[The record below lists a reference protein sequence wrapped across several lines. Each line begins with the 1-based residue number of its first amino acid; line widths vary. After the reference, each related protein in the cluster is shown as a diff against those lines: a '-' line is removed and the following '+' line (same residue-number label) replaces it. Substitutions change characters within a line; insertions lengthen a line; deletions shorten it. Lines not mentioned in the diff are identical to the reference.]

1 MGKIVLGK
9 VAFTPKGEFDPNREG
24 GYERYDLVYNDSIM
38 YCSLKDGNTS
48 PTDDAEAWQEMLAI
62 DHSVVEKGAGDKS
75 IQQKIQVENAQAEAN
90 GNRSIALGWKS
101 KANGRDCVSIG
112 FGTETDGCGCV
123 AVGMSTKAMSGN
135 EGIAGCSFAEGVNT
149 IATGKSAH
157 SGGIRSVASGF
168 CSFAHGIDV
177 ETKNNYEVAFGSRNI
192 SNTGT
197 TQGATTLFAIGN
209 GEKGEGDTIIRKNAF
224 EVRQDGSIYIWL
236 KLGDE
241 DPAFVKLQ
249 DYLAAVTPDEGE
261 ADGEGDNPIIPE
273 EDTGA
278 PDPYDYYNGNGIGN
292 LPMLPDDGVN
302 DEDVE
307 TIE

>member
-24 GYERYDLVYNDSIM
+24 GYERYDLVYNDTIM

-62 DHSVVEKGAGDKS
+62 DHSVIEKGAGDKS

-157 SGGIRSVASGF
+157 SGGIRSNATGF
-168 CSFAHGIDV
+168 CSFAHGIEI
-177 ETKNNYEVAFGSRNI
+177 ETKNNYEVAFGSRNV
-192 SNTGT
+192 SHNGD
-197 TQGATTLFAIGN
+197 TQGGATLFAIGN
-209 GEKGEGDTIIRKNAF
+209 GYVEDGNTIRQNAF
-224 EVRQDGSIYIWL
+224 EVRQDGSVYIWL
-236 KLGDE
+236 KIGDN

-261 ADGEGDNPIIPE
+261 ADGKGDDPIIPE
-273 EDTGA
+273 EDTEA
-278 PDPYDYYNGNGIGN
+278 PDPYAYNSGLGH
-292 LPMLPDDGVN
+292 LPELPDDGVN
-302 DEDVE
+302 DEDIE
-307 TIE
+307 TTE